1 MPMNPKTAVLAIAI
15 SVCIAGFA
23 YSSGHKAGR
32 VSQLKDTVTAYNRRM
47 GIDDNANSLGRVD
60 LCLELGGLLDEC
72 ERLDR

>member
-1 MPMNPKTAVLAIAI
+1 MNSKTAALAITA

-32 VSQLKDTVTAYNRRM
+32 VSQLKDTVSAYNRRM
-47 GIDDNANSLGRVD
+47 GIDKANSLGRVD

-72 ERLDR
+72 ERIDR